1 MADIPASING
11 VIIEF
16 SGSVSKS
23 VDQKIVDALNHCIKT
38 AIAPGYA
45 LNKIYISS
53 ANDSHSYP
61 SRHVQG
67 EGKAV
72 DISRI
77 NGLKMSQHYSS
88 NDVVKNITNA
98 IQDTFETFSGRRE
111 NFGPHFKKK
120 LGSPHT
126 VSGHDDHIH
135 ISVN

>member
-1 MADIPASING
+1 MAEIPSSMNG

-16 SGSVSKS
+16 SGSVNKN
-23 VDQKIVDALNHCIKT
+23 VDQKIVDALNFCIKT

-53 ANDSHSYP
+53 AHDSHAYP
-61 SRHVQG
+61 SRHAQG
-67 EGKAV
+67 QGKAV

-77 NGLKMSQHYSS
+77 NGLKMSLHYSS
-88 NDVVKNITNA
+88 NSTVKEITNA
-98 IQDTFETFSGRRE
+98 IQEKFESFGYKRE

-120 LGSPHT
+120 LGNPYA

>member
-1 MADIPASING
+1 MADIPSSING

-67 EGKAV
+67 DGKAV

-98 IQDTFETFSGRRE
+98 IQEAFETFPGRRE

-120 LGSPHT
+120 LGNPHT

>member
-1 MADIPASING
+1 MAVIPSSMNG

-16 SGSVSKS
+16 SGSVNKN

-53 ANDSHSYP
+53 AHDSHVFP
-61 SRHVQG
+61 SRHAQG

-77 NGLKMSQHYSS
+77 NGLKMSLHYNS
-88 NDVVKNITNA
+88 NETVKAITNA
-98 IQDTFETFSGRRE
+98 IQEKFETFSGRRE
-111 NFGPHFKKK
+111 NFGPYFKKK
-120 LGSPHT
+120 LGNPYV

>member
-1 MADIPASING
+1 MADIPSSING
-11 VIIEF
+11 VIIDF
-16 SGSVSKS
+16 SDSVSKS
-23 VDQKIVDALNHCIKT
+23 VDQKIVNALNHCIKT

-53 ANDSHSYP
+53 ANDSHGYP

-67 EGKAV
+67 DGKAV

-77 NGLKMSQHYSS
+77 NGLKMSIHYNS
-88 NDVVKNITNA
+88 NDIVKNITNA
-98 IQDTFETFSGRRE
+98 IQDEFETFAGRRE
-111 NFGPHFKKK
+111 NFGPYFKKK
-120 LGSPHT
+120 LGNPYS